1 MSWGGESPSKQRA
14 SSTQMHRRLRML
26 LLLWHCRCCRAQ
38 PQTPFHTPP
47 PPSTQST
54 WLSKDA
60 LRRTRLAPCIYL
72 TAKYSCFSLFLLTG
86 CKLASGWQLQ
96 AGTAWEEPQGQLQ
109 AWFCQATEGCPMPQP
124 GRGSTVLRIR
134 LLAMGSLSPGQM
146 QEIPKSLQGAWLLSS
161 PS

>member
-1 MSWGGESPSKQRA
+1 MGSPPANNEHQAPKCTGACGCSC
-14 SSTQMHRRLRML
+14 SSGTAGAAVHSPR
-26 LLLWHCRCCRAQ
+26 
-38 PQTPFHTPP
+38 PPFTHPP
-47 PPSTQST
+47 LPSTQST

-72 TAKYSCFSLFLLTG
+72 TAKYPCFSLFSLTG

-124 GRGSTVLRIR
+124 GHGSRVLQIR

-146 QEIPKSLQGAWLLSS
+146 QEIPKSLQGAWLPSS
-161 PS
+161 SS